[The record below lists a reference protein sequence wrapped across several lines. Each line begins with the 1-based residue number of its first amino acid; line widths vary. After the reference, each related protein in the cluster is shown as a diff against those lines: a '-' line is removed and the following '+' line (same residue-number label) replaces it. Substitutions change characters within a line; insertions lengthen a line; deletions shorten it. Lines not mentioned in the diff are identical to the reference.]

1 MPLIIYRGSTP
12 TIKFKPTNGMRVSD
26 LGTPSVA
33 IVQQLVFLTP
43 EVTVDTEDNS
53 ISVTLTEEE
62 SLMLVPGVETKIQQ
76 AWLLDDGSNI
86 RFPVKQL
93 EVAEGL
99 MESLGSTQPNT

>member
-1 MPLIIYRGSTP
+1 MPLTIYRGSTP

-33 IVQQLVFLTP
+33 IVQQLVFLSP
-43 EVTVDTEDNS
+43 EVTVDETDNS

-86 RFPVKQL
+86 RFPVQ
-93 EVAEGL
+93 EITVAEGL
-99 MESLGSTQPNT
+99 MESLESSNT